1 MTKPFGTDIPSSTS
15 AGLRTAETLDEASR
29 VMQVQAEQIERL
41 QMAIGLASTI
51 RGNVQDWLA
60 DPLKMMREV
69 VMYVELLRDEA
80 ANKAEYFAE
89 RNSAR
94 DAWRRA
100 ADERDLL
107 RPDAERYRWLRDH
120 GVKYAIC
127 QYESSGPG
135 EYNWCGWIPFD
146 TRSTDAAIDAAMKE
160 EGK

>member
-15 AGLRTAETLDEASR
+15 AGLRTVEVLDEASR

-107 RPDAERYRWLRDH
+107 RPDAERYRWLRDPANANADEWDLF
-120 GVKYAIC
+120 GPY
-127 QYESSGPG
+127 SSPK
-135 EYNWCGWIPFD
+135 EVD
-146 TRSTDAAIDAAMKE
+146 SAIDAAMKGE
-160 EGK
+160 K